1 MENKNDNY
9 KTTYTG
15 ERAQYFAE
23 NKAYESALFCEG
35 ESPLKHATDVKLKD
49 SAFQWKYP
57 LWNSENI
64 NVEDTVFLEM
74 GKAGIWYTNNITLRN
89 CEIKAPKEF
98 RRSKNITLE
107 NVDFSNALE
116 TFWNCSDVKLK
127 NVKARGDYFAMN
139 TQGFRAENFT
149 LDGNYFLD
157 GGKNIEIYDSVI
169 NSKDAFWNCENVTV
183 YNSRICGEYLGWYS
197 RNLKFVNCIIESNQ
211 GLCYVEGLTLVD
223 CRFEK
228 TTLAFEYSSGIDAK
242 VDSYIESVKNPL
254 SGKICA
260 KEIGTLIL
268 NPKRTKIA
276 DVVIE
281 CSRVGQTFS
290 EDPNDNENE
299 F

>member
-1 MENKNDNY
+1 MENNY
-9 KTTYTG
+9 KDTYTG

-23 NKAYESALFCEG
+23 NKAYEKALFCEG
-35 ESPLKHATDVKLKD
+35 ESPLKHSKDVQVER

-57 LWNSENI
+57 LWNSENVK
-64 NVEDTVFLEM
+64 VEDTVFLEM
-74 GKAGIWYTNNITLRN
+74 GKAGIWYTKNITLKN

-98 RRSKNITLE
+98 RRSKNIVLE
-107 NVDFSNALE
+107 NVDFSNAQE
-116 TFWNCSDVKLK
+116 TLWNCSDVKLK
-127 NVKARGDYFAMN
+127 NVKAKGDYFAMN
-139 TQGFRAENFT
+139 TQGFWAEKFM
-149 LDGNYFLD
+149 LYGNYFLD
-157 GGKNIEIYDSVI
+157 GGKNIEIHDSVI

-197 RNLKFVNCIIESNQ
+197 KNLKFVNCTIESNQ
-211 GLCYVEGLTLVD
+211 GLCYVEGLTLID
-223 CRFEK
+223 CRFEN

-268 NPKRTKIA
+268 NPNRTKVL
-276 DVVIE
+276 DVIIE

-290 EDPNDNENE
+290 EDPNENE
-299 F
+299 R